1 MAVRIVRIAGIVV
14 VALGVVIGSLYG
26 WTRSHPHKLSADIE
40 INASAAQV
48 WQVLTDFRSYPEWN
62 PFILSAVGEPR
73 KGAKLVN
80 KLAGTDGGKGMTF
93 KPTVLVA
100 DPGHELRWIGRF
112 GVPGV
117 VDGEHYFLIQETG
130 PGRVKL
136 TQGENFTGFLVPF
149 AGSAIDVQDNF
160 AAMNAA
166 LKQRVEAAH

>member
-1 MAVRIVRIAGIVV
+1 MTVRIVRIVGIVA
-14 VALGVVIGSLYG
+14 VALAVVTGGLYG
-26 WTRSHPHKLSADIE
+26 WTRSHPHKLRAEIE
-40 INASAAQV
+40 VNASAAQV
-48 WQVLTDFRSYPEWN
+48 WQVLTDFQAYPEWN
-62 PFILSAVGEPR
+62 PFIISAVGEPK

-80 KLAGTDGGKGMTF
+80 ELAGEDGRKGMTF

-117 VDGEHYFLIQETG
+117 ADGEHYFLIQETG

-136 TQGENFTGFLVPF
+136 TQGENFTGVLVPF
-149 AGSAIDVQDNF
+149 AGSVIDVQDDF

-166 LKQRVEAAH
+166 LKKRVETGR

>member
-1 MAVRIVRIAGIVV
+1 MGILVVALVV
-14 VALGVVIGSLYG
+14 VAGSLYG
-26 WTRSHPHKLSADIE
+26 WTRIHPHKLRAEIE
-40 INASAAQV
+40 VNASAARV
-48 WQVLTDFRSYPEWN
+48 WQVLTDFQAYPEWN
-62 PFILSAVGEPR
+62 PFILSAVGEPK

-80 KLAGTDGGKGMTF
+80 KLAGKDGGKTMTF

-117 VDGEHYFLIQETG
+117 VDGEHYFLIEETG

-149 AGSAIDVQDNF
+149 VGSVIDVQDNF

-166 LKQRVEAAH
+166 LKKRAEAAY